1 MAILVLSFIAT
12 YFIELLY
19 RRIILDIQMKIE
31 IKKFDAN
38 NEALSNLDLI
48 GYKLGHTHIY

>member
-1 MAILVLSFIAT
+1 MAILVLSFIVT